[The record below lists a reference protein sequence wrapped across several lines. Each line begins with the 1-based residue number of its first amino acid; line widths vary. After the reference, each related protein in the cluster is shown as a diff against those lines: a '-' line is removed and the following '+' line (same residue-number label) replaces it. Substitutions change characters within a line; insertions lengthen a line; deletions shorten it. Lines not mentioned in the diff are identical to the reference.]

1 MNNFNSENNDEG
13 LNKYVAKMIVKAALK
28 NASDATKKE
37 VIKAINTASNEE
49 PADDEPES
57 DEQQV
62 EQPAEEAPQ
71 DTMPMQENVVTKK
84 KLKKIAESISRRLK

>member
-1 MNNFNSENNDEG
+1 MN
-13 LNKYVAKMIVKAALK
+13 LK
-28 NASDATKKE
+28 NDDILNAPDLALD
-37 VIKAINTASNEE
+37 I
-49 PADDEPES
+49 DEPES

-84 KLKKIAESISRRLK
+84 KLKKIAESISKRLK